1 MDQQQQLQITQTQ
14 LRNVTE
20 EYQFLEQQYSI
31 QIDTQLSTQRINNQ
45 LVSLLKQLVQSKINQ
60 DCPMQ
65 TWFQNINII
74 INNISPKIQSSD
86 VDSRIDEINELRGN
100 AIVDL
105 QYVLS
110 NQDQLQNTI
119 NSNNNSKDINL
130 LLKACDALKLALNES
145 TERVYQLTTQNK
157 EILNENQLL
166 RDKLNHLQLH
176 TTNQLANARDDIVRQ
191 QKVIEEILKITD
203 NLQ

>member
-1 MDQQQQLQITQTQ
+1 
-14 LRNVTE
+14 
-20 EYQFLEQQYSI
+20 
-31 QIDTQLSTQRINNQ
+31 
-45 LVSLLKQLVQSKINQ
+45 
-60 DCPMQ
+60 MQ